1 MKKRLFSLALVLG
14 FAIRGWV
21 IAQVVS
27 PAIQQ
32 VQVDVT
38 YLSSDLLRGREAG
51 TSYEQLAA
59 QYIASR
65 FKALGLK
72 PAAGNNSYEQVF
84 DFTYKSDP
92 HGSGKKEARKGRNVV
107 GFLDHKAKNT
117 VVIGA
122 HFDHLGMGHFSSLHT
137 GGEAIHNGAD
147 DNASGVACMLYLAER
162 LKDKSFKK
170 NNYLFVAFS
179 AEELGLVGSKY
190 FAEHLPMPKEK
201 INYMFNMDMVGRLN
215 AEKVLAVMGTG
226 TSPTWNT
233 VLANTDKQGL
243 QLKTS
248 ENGIGPS
255 DHTSFYLIDLPV
267 LAFFTGQ
274 HTDYHK
280 PSDDAE
286 LLNFDGIAQIG
297 DLMLALIAATG
308 PAGKLAFTKTKDENE
323 NKKAASFKVTLGV
336 LPDYVFAGDGMR
348 IDGVLDGRPAAAA
361 GLLKGDVII
370 KLGTK
375 EVKTVYDYMEGL
387 AMFKAGE
394 STEVVVLRE
403 GKTQTF
409 KVTF

>member
-1 MKKRLFSLALVLG
+1 MKMRYYSWVWMCLAALPLAVT
-14 FAIRGWV
+14 
-21 IAQVVS
+21 AQIVDPS
-27 PAIQQ
+27 IQQ
-32 VQVDVT
+32 IQVDVT

-51 TSYEQLAA
+51 TTYEQLAA

-65 FKALGLK
+65 FKSMGIK
-72 PAAGNNSYEQVF
+72 PVAGTNSYEQVF

-92 HGSGKKEARKGRNVV
+92 HGTGKKEARKGRNVV
-107 GFLDHKAKNT
+107 GFLDHKAKT
-117 VVIGA
+117 TIVIGA
-122 HFDHLGMGHFSSLHT
+122 HFDHLGMGHFSSLYT
-137 GGEAIHNGAD
+137 GEEAVHNGAD

-162 LKDKSFKK
+162 LKDKAYKK

-190 FAEHLPMPKEK
+190 FVEHLPLPKEK
-201 INYMFNMDMVGRLN
+201 LNYMFNMDMVGRLN
-215 AEKVLAVMGTG
+215 SEKVLAVMGTG
-226 TSPTWNT
+226 TSPTWNGI
-233 VLANTDKQGL
+233 LANSNKQGL
-243 QLKTS
+243 QLKTTES
-248 ENGIGPS
+248 GIGPS
-255 DHTSFYLIDLPV
+255 DHTSFYLMDLPV

-286 LLNFDGIAQIG
+286 LINYEGIAQVA
-297 DLMLALIAATG
+297 DLMLGVIAASG
-308 PAGKLAFTKTKDENE
+308 QQGKLAFTKTKDENE

-336 LPDYVFAGDGMR
+336 LPDYVYAGDGMR
-348 IDGVLDGRPAAAA
+348 IDGVIDGRPAATA
-361 GLLKGDVII
+361 GLLKGDVIV
-370 KLGTK
+370 KLGSK

>member
-1 MKKRLFSLALVLG
+1 MNKRLFSLALVLC
-14 FAIRGWV
+14 FVIPSWV
-21 IAQVVS
+21 SAQLVS
-27 PAIQQ
+27 PSIQQ

-162 LKDKSFKK
+162 LKDKAYKN

-248 ENGIGPS
+248 ESGIGPS

-286 LLNFDGIAQIG
+286 LLNYDGIAQVG

-308 PAGKLAFTKTKDENE
+308 KTGKLAFTKTKDENE

-370 KLGTK
+370 KLGT
-375 EVKTVYDYMEGL
+375 
-387 AMFKAGE
+387 
-394 STEVVVLRE
+394 
-403 GKTQTF
+403 
-409 KVTF
+409 